1 MNGKNKKL
9 IIFKSDCNENEVPGD
24 LCYVKFLDE
33 EKNYAVFYKPLIA
46 PKYFKEYLKE
56 NKIEQAYEIT
66 DDTLLEN
73 YQDRVYTFRD
83 DGGVFKVN
91 KGIELDEK
99 LVLLA
104 NKGMEIALN
113 FPKYSYELKGK
124 SIIIKPYKKKRDSYC
139 YVANENDVNEELRRI
154 MIPVLEAVPGILN
167 MGTYSF
173 SEKTNK
179 KILK

>member
-9 IIFKSDCNENEVPGD
+9 IIFKRDCNENEIPGD

-83 DGGVFKVN
+83 DGGVSKVN